1 MQEDSKMLAWGGCCR
16 EGLAAISK
24 SQMDACSFLLVVVVT
39 FSRIVADEFW
49 KASVHMALPA
59 MRPCN
64 LTIHTLDSTRSA

>member
-1 MQEDSKMLAWGGCCR
+1 
-16 EGLAAISK
+16 
-24 SQMDACSFLLVVVVT
+24 MDACSFLLVVVVT